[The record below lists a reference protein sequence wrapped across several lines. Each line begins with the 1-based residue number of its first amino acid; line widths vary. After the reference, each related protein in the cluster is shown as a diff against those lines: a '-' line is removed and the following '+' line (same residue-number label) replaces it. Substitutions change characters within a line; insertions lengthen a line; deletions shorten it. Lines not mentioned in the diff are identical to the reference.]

1 MTAGHGGSPIQ
12 LLSPDGVRHPHERYD
27 RFLADIDG
35 RVDGVDATA
44 LLASVFEDM
53 VVARRIDA
61 EGTALQRQGQLG
73 LWPPF
78 VGQEAAQIGSAHAI
92 GQEDFIFP
100 SYREIGVAYARG
112 AELSDL
118 VRQWRGNAHSGWD
131 PFALNMAPSQVVIGA
146 QTLHAVGYAM
156 GVLFDGAETAVVTYF
171 GDGATSQGDV
181 NESMVFAA
189 SFQAP
194 VVFFCQN
201 NQWAISEPVGVQAH
215 VPIAHRAPG
224 FGIPSVRIDGNDV
237 LACLAATREALERA
251 RSGNGPSFIEAVTYR
266 MGPHTTAD
274 DPTRYRDANELEDW
288 KEKDPIARFD
298 AYLTSIGVLDDGLR
312 ARVAEKADSVAAALR
327 EATIHMPDPEPDSLF
342 EHVYSGPQPVLDRQ
356 REHFERYRAGLET
369 GIGAGSNPSAEGG
382 H

>member
-1 MTAGHGGSPIQ
+1 MLTGDDGSPIQ
-12 LLSPDGVRHPHERYD
+12 LLSPTGERRHHERYD
-27 RFLADIDG
+27 RLIEDIDRG
-35 RVDGVDATA
+35 A
-44 LLASVFEDM
+44 LVALYEDM

-92 GQEDFIFP
+92 RSDDFIFA
-100 SYREIGVAYARG
+100 SYREIAVAYVRG
-112 AELSDL
+112 IPAPDL
-118 VRQWRGNAHSGWD
+118 MKQWRGTANAGWD
-131 PFALNMAPSQVVIGA
+131 PSTFNMAPTQVVIGA

-156 GVLFDGAETAVVTYF
+156 GVQFDGAETAVITYF

-201 NQWAISEPVGVQAH
+201 NHWAISEPVGLQAH
-215 VPIAHRAPG
+215 VPIGLRAPG
-224 FGIPSVRIDGNDV
+224 FGIPSVRVDGNDV
-237 LACLAATREALERA
+237 LACLAVTREALQRA
-251 RSGNGPSFIEAVTYR
+251 RSGNGPSYIEAVTYR
-266 MGPHTTAD
+266 MGAHTTAD

-288 KEKDPIARFD
+288 RSRDPISRLEAHLADLGF
-298 AYLTSIGVLDDGLR
+298 LDDALR
-312 ARVAEKADSVAAALR
+312 GRVAEKADAVAASLR
-327 EATIHMPDPEPDSLF
+327 EATINMPEPEPQELL
-342 EHVYSGPQPVLDRQ
+342 EHVYAGPHPILDRQ
-356 REHFERYRAGLET
+356 LDYLQRYHAGFADDAAHS
-369 GIGAGSNPSAEGG
+369 AGTHAEGG